1 MIQYFETSIILSLI
15 LEDEFHAKASKIW
28 NQKNDVFCSILTAV
42 EARIVL
48 RRFYKSNKSKLT
60 SNWLSKNEK
69 KLNEILSEC
78 SLVKIDESILSI
90 VEIKKE
96 ISDCRSLDAIHIATA
111 IFLKDKFNDSSF
123 QFYSFDNR
131 VKEVAKKLGL
141 KPHSV

>member
-15 LEDEFHAKASKIW
+15 LEDEFHEKASKIW
-28 NQKNDVFCSILTAV
+28 NQKIDVICSILTSI
-42 EARIVL
+42 EATIVL

-69 KLNEILSEC
+69 RLNEILSEY
-78 SLVKIDESILSI
+78 SLVKIDDSILSI
-90 VEIKKE
+90 VELKKE
-96 ISDCRSLDAIHIATA
+96 ISDCKSLDAIHIATA
-111 IFLKDKFNDSSF
+111 IFLKDKFNDSNL
-123 QFYSFDNR
+123 QFYSFDKR

>member
-15 LEDEFHAKASKIW
+15 LEDEFHEKASKIW
-28 NQKNDVFCSILTAV
+28 NQKNDVVCSILTAI
-42 EARIVL
+42 EATIVL

-69 KLNEILSEC
+69 RLNEILSEC
-78 SLVKIDESILSI
+78 SVVKIDDSILSI
-90 VEIKKE
+90 VELKKE

-111 IFLKDKFNDSSF
+111 IFLKDKFNDSNL